1 MQSIADVMAKK
12 EQQYGKTFIPKNDQ
26 PASDYDELWEKAMD
40 VVDSLTSDAYQALE
54 KGIDK
59 AITDGIISDRALA
72 DRNTVSSKI
81 IANVSDLK
89 YWGWL
94 KQGTS
99 GSLNRTSLMLT
110 NKIHGFECELVIYE
124 GADKFVA
131 WYALFNPQRNIV
143 YKRSLEKKA
152 PF

>member
-1 MQSIADVMAKK
+1 MQSIADVIAKK

-40 VVDSLTSDAYQALE
+40 VVDSLTDNAYQALE

-59 AITDGIISDRALA
+59 AISDKAISESELESRGAI
-72 DRNTVSSKI
+72 SSKI
-81 IANVSDLK
+81 INNISDLK

-94 KQGTS
+94 KQGMS
-99 GSLNRTSLMLT
+99 GSLNRTSLVLT
-110 NKIHGFECELVIYE
+110 KKIHGFECELVIYE
-124 GADKFVA
+124 SADKFVA
-131 WYALFNPQRNIV
+131 WYALFNNQKNKV
-143 YKRSLEKKA
+143 YRRDIGNKA